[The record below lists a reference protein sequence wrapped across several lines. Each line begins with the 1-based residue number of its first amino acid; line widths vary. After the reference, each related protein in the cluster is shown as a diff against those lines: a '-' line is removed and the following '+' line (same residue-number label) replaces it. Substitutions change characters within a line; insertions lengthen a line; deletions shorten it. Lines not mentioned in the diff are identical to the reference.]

1 MKSDKMLYLTYTD
14 IQSLVKKS
22 RQKSKKPRNIF
33 NSKNKQTYY
42 CWIFNGNY
50 LHIFLNIE
58 NKHNLYREEDY
69 HAIHRYAKYKYM
81 KDHGKNKEQSY
92 LKDGDV
98 NNFYGYAMPQKLP
111 VKGFE
116 WVEDISEFDES
127 FIKRLH

>member
-14 IQSLVKKS
+14 IQSLIKKS

-42 CWIFNGNY
+42 CWIKNVN
-50 LHIFLNIE
+50 IFLNIE

-116 WVEDISEFDES
+116 WVEDMSEFDES
-127 FIKRLH
+127 FIKKLH